1 MPDRLGRD
9 SASFCIFLVMF
20 FLDVISKL
28 VLWKH
33 WFQLHVATK
42 AVQPFGLGP
51 GLDGAQA
58 ELGALLGLLGTD
70 LGTKGNPI
78 TKVCSCE
85 SFALPFLLR
94 ACWLEGI
101 ILLFIL
107 ASRAQRVLPCGL
119 TSMVVF
125 CLGVPVCSFPTKK
138 QRSPLYPYTDLKTK
152 VVLLTF
158 PLSHEPTNYV
168 FLLYF
173 KFPHFLWAEP
183 SKPDGGEFIGSFLPQ
198 RTFRCFWH
206 PETEMRQKKCDPGCV
221 NQCFSPQ
228 DELRPLYSD
237 LIGR

>member
-9 SASFCIFLVMF
+9 GASFCIFLVMF

-42 AVQPFGLGP
+42 AVQLFGSGP

-70 LGTKGNPI
+70 LGMKGNPI

-85 SFALPFLLR
+85 SFALPFLLP

-119 TSMVVF
+119 TSMVFFALVF
-125 CLGVPVCSFPTKK
+125 LCAP
-138 QRSPLYPYTDLKTK
+138 
-152 VVLLTF
+152 F
-158 PLSHEPTNYV
+158 PLRSSS
-168 FLLYF
+168 
-173 KFPHFLWAEP
+173 PHC
-183 SKPDGGEFIGSFLPQ
+183 IHTQ
-198 RTFRCFWH
+198 
-206 PETEMRQKKCDPGCV
+206 
-221 NQCFSPQ
+221 
-228 DELRPLYSD
+228 
-237 LIGR
+237 I